1 MKAILKQIKTEIS
14 SIDDSNR
21 KLLQFGYLVGGILI
35 LIGIISKGD
44 LIIPLLI
51 SIGSILIASALIS
64 PALLKRPYIVW
75 MGIATVLGFFVFRV
89 LLVVLYGVAIV
100 PLGFILRLLGKDPLS
115 KGSRKDATTYW
126 HTPGEKSDPE
136 EAF

>member
-14 SIDDSNR
+14 SIERSNK
-21 KLLQFGYLVGGILI
+21 KLLQFGYLVGGILV
-35 LIGIISKGD
+35 LLGIVAKGAF
-44 LIIPLLI
+44 LKPILI
-51 SIGSILIASALIS
+51 SIGALLIAFAFIS
-64 PALLKRPYIVW
+64 PQHLKKIYVVW
-75 MGIATVLGFFVFRV
+75 MGLATVIGFFVFRL

-115 KGSRKDATTYW
+115 KGPDKKAPSYW
-126 HTPGEKSDPE
+126 QSPGEKSDPE